1 MFESFEFNKA
11 IVPHRKNMLY
21 AREEKLLH
29 ELNSREDYT
38 NLAFEYNSPYKATNA
53 RMNLIK
59 YAKAY
64 NMPFAFMTRKS
75 TLYVVK
81 EEDNV

>member
-11 IVPHRKNMLY
+11 IVPRRNKSLY
-21 AREEKLLH
+21 TRERNLLH
-29 ELNSREDYT
+29 ELNSKKDYK
-38 NLAFEYNSPYKATNA
+38 NLALEYNSPYRASRA
-53 RMNLIK
+53 RISLIK

-64 NMPFAFMTRKS
+64 NMPFVFMTRKS

-81 EEDNV
+81 EDENV

>member
-11 IVPHRKNMLY
+11 IVPRRNKSLY
-21 AREEKLLH
+21 TREQNLLH
-29 ELNSREDYT
+29 ELNSKKDYK
-38 NLAFEYNSPYKATNA
+38 NLALEYNSPYRASHARISLIDYTKAH
-53 RMNLIK
+53 
-59 YAKAY
+59 

-81 EEDNV
+81 EDENA

>member
-11 IVPHRKNMLY
+11 IVPRRNKSLY
-21 AREEKLLH
+21 TREQNLLH
-29 ELNSREDYT
+29 ELNSKKDYK
-38 NLAFEYNSPYKATNA
+38 NLALEYNSPYRASHA
-53 RMNLIK
+53 RISLID
-59 YAKAY
+59 YAKAH

-81 EEDNV
+81 EEENV